1 MATYPGGIKSFSTK
15 TDGVSE
21 VMSSDVNEPQD
32 EITAVETE
40 LGIDVAGTATDLVTR
55 LARSLSG
62 TGNLDFATS
71 TALTI
76 ATGSVTPT
84 QNWHTVDTESAA
96 ASDDLDTIVATNATD
111 GFMLFLRQSN
121 NARDVTIK
129 HNTGNIYCPGGVD
142 IVLTDTTQVVAFIYD
157 GTLSKW
163 LAAVCPANVGLLNGA
178 NTWTAANIF
187 SKALNFAYT
196 SVTADTTLDGTHF
209 FVDVDATS
217 DSVNIPLPTVV
228 GINGREYIIRKLD
241 ASANTV
247 TITPDG
253 TETINGSS
261 DAVLDEQYETAI
273 IFSNGASDW
282 MLLATGG
289 GGGSSSDLI
298 EHTHTGS
305 TDGGLL
311 RLDTIA
317 APTDTTTRDSS
328 TDAHGL
334 LPKLDGVSTNFLNGT
349 GAWSAPAGG
358 SSDIAE
364 HTHADSDTGGLIRLD
379 TITAPTDSTSLNA
392 STDLHGLLPKLS
404 GTVTEFMNGQGAWS
418 TPPSGSAS
426 SDLIE
431 HGHTASTDGGLIRLD
446 TIAAPTDSTSLDA
459 STDAHGLLPK
469 LNGNA
474 YSYLTGSGVFQ
485 DIQSAAQAQAGIVL
499 LQNTSDFIAGTTDVN
514 SYRRIVSQDDFNTL
528 MRSATTDFDASTD
541 THGFLP
547 MLSGTSDNF
556 LNGKGEYIAVASG
569 GVGANLLINGGFVVS
584 QRGTIFTSA
593 TIPANEND
601 TYLLDR
607 WNLLSETSDVV
618 DVSQSTDAPT
628 GFHNSIKLEVETANK
643 QFGIVQIL
651 ENKDSI
657 PLIGSVASLTFQA
670 RMAAADDNTHSIKAA
685 VLSWSST
692 ADSVTSD
699 VVGTWAASI
708 TPAANWTAENVA
720 ASNTLTTSWQEFK
733 IENIA
738 IDTASAA
745 NVAVLFYCD
754 QTDGAVD
761 DAIYIT
767 GVKLEKGATA
777 TAFVARPIAEE
788 LNLCMRY
795 YEDMNAAASAYTY
808 FLPGVIQTAN
818 NICIMVW
825 KYTIPKRATPAI
837 SFSGQTDF
845 QADYVAATADSTAMT
860 ADMTG
865 AQSTRLY
872 ATITGTP
879 ASNPA
884 FMLRANNK
892 TAAFIAAT
900 AEL

>member
-76 ATGSVTPT
+76 ATGSITPT

-96 ASDDLDTIVATNATD
+96 ATDDIDTIVATNATD
-111 GFMLFLRQSN
+111 GFMLFLRQAN

-129 HNTGNIYCPGGVD
+129 HNTGNIYCPGSVD
-142 IVLTDTTQVVAFIYD
+142 IVLTDTTQVVVLIYD
-157 GTLSKW
+157 ATLSKW
-163 LAAVCPANVGLLNGA
+163 LATVCPANAGLLNGA

-209 FVDVDATS
+209 FVDVDCTS
-217 DSVNIPLPTVV
+217 DSLDITLPTVV
-228 GINGREYIIRKLD
+228 GINGRGYIIRKLD

-261 DAVLDEQYETAI
+261 DAVLDEQFESAI

-317 APTDTTTRDSS
+317 APTDTTTRNSS

-334 LPKLDGVSTNFLNGT
+334 LPKLDGISTNFMNGT

-358 SSDIAE
+358 SSDLTE

-379 TITAPTDSTSLNA
+379 TIAVPTDSTSLNA

-404 GTVTEFMNGQGAWS
+404 GTVTEFMNGTGAWS
-418 TPPSGSAS
+418 TPSGSSTDLAEHNHSDSDTGGLIRLDTISAPTDSTSLNASTDAHGLFPKLDGSSDHFYNGIGEWATVTGGTAAS

-459 STDAHGLLPK
+459 STDTHGLLPK
-469 LNGNA
+469 LSGDA
-474 YSYLTGSGVFQ
+474 SRFLRGDGIFSYVQTASYSLTG
-485 DIQSAAQAQAGIVL
+485 AVL
-499 LQNTSDFIAGTTDVN
+499 NQNTSDFIAGTTDAN
-514 SYRRIVSQDDFNTL
+514 SANRFVSQDNFNAL

-547 MLSGTSDNF
+547 ALSGTSDNF
-556 LNGKGEYIAVASG
+556 LNGKGEYAAIQTATTDTAGIKMLASSSDLNAG
-569 GVGANLLINGGFVVS
+569 TTDNLMLGTNLFTKSNYGIRFVYAPLNGSTALAAGDKTYFPIPVEMTGWNLVEARATCGAN
-584 QRGTIFTSA
+584 T
-593 TIPANEND
+593 
-601 TYLLDR
+601 
-607 WNLLSETSDVV
+607 
-618 DVSQSTDAPT
+618 STDATVFTVKKGGGTQTLLSTNITIDPA
-628 GFHNSIKLEVETANK
+628 L
-643 QFGIVQIL
+643 L
-651 ENKDSI
+651 DS
-657 PLIGSVASLTFQA
+657 LGSSDQPVISSS
-670 RMAAADDNTHSIKAA
+670 DNP
-685 VLSWSST
+685 
-692 ADSVTSD
+692 VTSTD
-699 VVGTWAASI
+699 I
-708 TPAANWTAENVA
+708 
-720 ASNTLTTSWQEFK
+720 
-733 IENIA
+733 IE
-738 IDTASAA
+738 
-745 NVAVLFYCD
+745 C
-754 QTDGAVD
+754 
-761 DAIYIT
+761 
-767 GVKLEKGATA
+767 
-777 TAFVARPIAEE
+777 
-788 LNLCMRY
+788 
-795 YEDMNAAASAYTY
+795 
-808 FLPGVIQTAN
+808 
-818 NICIMVW
+818 
-825 KYTIPKRATPAI
+825 
-837 SFSGQTDF
+837 
-845 QADYVAATADSTAMT
+845 AATSDCGAGMT
-860 ADMTG
+860 YAGILTG
-865 AQSTRLY
+865 WQL
-872 ATITGTP
+872 P
-879 ASNPA
+879 
-884 FMLRANNK
+884 
-892 TAAFIAAT
+892 
-900 AEL
+900 

>member
-15 TDGVSE
+15 TDLVSE

-32 EITAVETE
+32 EITALETE

-157 GTLSKW
+157 ATLTKW
-163 LAAVCPANVGLLNGA
+163 LAAVCPANAGLLNGA

-196 SVTADTTLDGTHF
+196 SVTADTTLDATHF
-209 FVDVDATS
+209 FVDVDCTS
-217 DSVNIPLPTVV
+217 DSIDITLPTVV

-261 DAVLDEQYETAI
+261 DAVLDEQFESAI

-317 APTDTTTRDSS
+317 APTDVTTRNSS

-349 GAWSAPAGG
+349 GTWSAPAGG
-358 SSDIAE
+358 SSDITE

-418 TPPSGSAS
+418 VPSGS
-426 SDLIE
+426 
-431 HGHTASTDGGLIRLD
+431 STDLAEHNHSTSDTGGLIRLD
-446 TIAAPTDSTSLDA
+446 TISAPTDSTSLDA
-459 STDAHGLLPK
+459 STDLHGLLPK
-469 LNGNA
+469 LSGSSDEYMNGIGEWG
-474 YSYLTGSGVFQ
+474 TPPTV
-485 DIQSAAQAQAGIVL
+485 SAS
-499 LQNTSDFIAGTTDVN
+499 TDFIEHNHSDSDTGGLIRLDTISAPTDSTSLDASTDTHGLLPKLTNTGLFYLRDTGEWLALNSPTTAIAGAVYKVVTANFINGTTDAN
-514 SYRRIVSQDDFNTL
+514 SDDSYVSPDDFYAL

-556 LNGKGEYIAVASG
+556 LNGKGEWIIGRELLTANRTYYVMPTSDGGSSDNTGLTSDSQLDSVQTAIDYTAALDCSIYDITIQIADGTYVANTITCKNIVGSGIVTIQGNSGTPANVVIDGGFYKLGAGTKYIIKDLKLIKASG
-569 GVGANLLINGGFVVS
+569 TAATAIQAVSSALMSFSNLIFSTGYTIHIQSTGFGSVTADGNYTIAGNATYHWIVTYGGYIGVAVKTITISGTPSITIFAYARN
-584 QRGTIFTSA
+584 GTIYCEG
-593 TIPANEND
+593 N
-601 TYLLDR
+601 TY
-607 WNLLSETSDVV
+607 
-618 DVSQSTDAPT
+618 
-628 GFHNSIKLEVETANK
+628 NS
-643 QFGIVQIL
+643 
-651 ENKDSI
+651 S
-657 PLIGSVASLTFQA
+657 
-670 RMAAADDNTHSIKAA
+670 
-685 VLSWSST
+685 
-692 ADSVTSD
+692 SD
-699 VVGTWAASI
+699 VVGQLYNISL
-708 TPAANWTAENVA
+708 NGVVY
-720 ASNTLTTSWQEFK
+720 SSGVTLPG
-733 IENIA
+733 N
-738 IDTASAA
+738 SA
-745 NVAVLFYCD
+745 
-754 QTDGAVD
+754 GAV
-761 DAIYIT
+761 AT
-767 GVKLEKGATA
+767 G
-777 TAFVARPIAEE
+777 
-788 LNLCMRY
+788 
-795 YEDMNAAASAYTY
+795 
-808 FLPGVIQTAN
+808 
-818 NICIMVW
+818 
-825 KYTIPKRATPAI
+825 
-837 SFSGQTDF
+837 GQ
-845 QADYVAATADSTAMT
+845 
-860 ADMTG
+860 
-865 AQSTRLY
+865 Y
-872 ATITGTP
+872 A
-879 ASNPA
+879 
-884 FMLRANNK
+884 
-892 TAAFIAAT
+892 
-900 AEL
+900 

>member
-62 TGNLDFATS
+62 TGNLDFAS
-71 TALTI
+71 VSGLTI

-84 QNWHTVDTESAA
+84 QNWHTVDTESATA
-96 ASDDLDTIVATNATD
+96 TDDLDTIVATNATD

-129 HNTGNIYCPGGVD
+129 HNTGNIYCPGSVD

-196 SVTADTTLDGTHF
+196 SVTADTTLDATHF
-209 FVDVDATS
+209 FVDVNATS
-217 DSVNIPLPTVV
+217 DSLDITLPTVV

-334 LPKLDGVSTNFLNGT
+334 LPKLDGISTNFLNGT

-358 SSDIAE
+358 SSDITE

-379 TITAPTDSTSLNA
+379 TIAAPTDSTSLNA

-418 TPPSGSAS
+418 TPSGS
-426 SDLIE
+426 
-431 HGHTASTDGGLIRLD
+431 STDLTEHNHSDSDTGGLIRLD

-469 LNGNA
+469 LSGSSDQYMNGIGEWA
-474 YSYLTGSGVFQ
+474 TVISGGGGASSDLIEHGHTGSTDGGAIKLDALQPPDDSTSLNASTDTHGLLPKLSGGFAYVLHGDGNWASYSFPSVTDVGVVYASNSS
-485 DIQSAAQAQAGIVL
+485 DIIS
-499 LQNTSDFIAGTTDVN
+499 GTTDP
-514 SYRRIVSQDDFNTL
+514 VSGLRFIAPDNLYAL
-528 MRSATTDFDASTD
+528 MRSSTTDFDASTD

-556 LNGKGEYIAVASG
+556 LNGRGEWIIRRELLTANRTYYVMPTSDGGSSDNTGLTSDSQLDSVQTAIDYTTALDCSIYDVTIQIADGTYIANTITCKNIIGSGTVTIQGNSGTPANVVIDGGFYKLGAGTKYIIKDLKLIKASG
-569 GVGANLLINGGFVVS
+569 TAATAIQAVSSALMSFSNLTFSTGYTIHIQSTGFGSVTADGNYTIAGNATYHWIVTYGGYIGVAVKTITISGTPSITIFAYARN
-584 QRGTIFTSA
+584 GTIYCEG
-593 TIPANEND
+593 N
-601 TYLLDR
+601 TY
-607 WNLLSETSDVV
+607 
-618 DVSQSTDAPT
+618 
-628 GFHNSIKLEVETANK
+628 NS
-643 QFGIVQIL
+643 
-651 ENKDSI
+651 S
-657 PLIGSVASLTFQA
+657 
-670 RMAAADDNTHSIKAA
+670 
-685 VLSWSST
+685 
-692 ADSVTSD
+692 SD
-699 VVGTWAASI
+699 VVGQLYNISL
-708 TPAANWTAENVA
+708 NGVVY
-720 ASNTLTTSWQEFK
+720 SSGVTLPG
-733 IENIA
+733 N
-738 IDTASAA
+738 SA
-745 NVAVLFYCD
+745 
-754 QTDGAVD
+754 GAV
-761 DAIYIT
+761 AT
-767 GVKLEKGATA
+767 G
-777 TAFVARPIAEE
+777 
-788 LNLCMRY
+788 
-795 YEDMNAAASAYTY
+795 
-808 FLPGVIQTAN
+808 
-818 NICIMVW
+818 
-825 KYTIPKRATPAI
+825 
-837 SFSGQTDF
+837 GQ
-845 QADYVAATADSTAMT
+845 
-860 ADMTG
+860 
-865 AQSTRLY
+865 Y
-872 ATITGTP
+872 A
-879 ASNPA
+879 
-884 FMLRANNK
+884 
-892 TAAFIAAT
+892 
-900 AEL
+900 

>member
-1 MATYPGGIKSFSTK
+1 
-15 TDGVSE
+15 
-21 VMSSDVNEPQD
+21 
-32 EITAVETE
+32 
-40 LGIDVAGTATDLVTR
+40 
-55 LARSLSG
+55 
-62 TGNLDFATS
+62 
-71 TALTI
+71 
-76 ATGSVTPT
+76 
-84 QNWHTVDTESAA
+84 
-96 ASDDLDTIVATNATD
+96 
-111 GFMLFLRQSN
+111 
-121 NARDVTIK
+121 
-129 HNTGNIYCPGGVD
+129 
-142 IVLTDTTQVVAFIYD
+142 
-157 GTLSKW
+157 
-163 LAAVCPANVGLLNGA
+163 LNGA

-196 SVTADTTLDGTHF
+196 SVTADTTLDATHF

-217 DSVNIPLPTVV
+217 DSVDITLPTVV

-418 TPPSGSAS
+418 TPASSSTDLAEHNHSDSDTGGLIRLDTISAPTDSTSLNASTDAHGLLPKLSGTSDEYMNGIGEWGTPPSGSAS

-469 LNGNA
+469 LSGLNYQVMLGGGTFGN
-474 YSYLTGSGVFQ
+474 VP
-485 DIQSAAQAQAGIVL
+485 SAALGYAGGYYLVGS
-499 LQNTSDFIAGTTDVN
+499 SDLISGTTDSL
-514 SYRRIVSQDDFNTL
+514 SYLRAISLDNFIAL
-528 MRSATTDFDASTD
+528 MRSATTDFNASTD

-547 MLSGTSDNF
+547 VLSGTSDNF
-556 LNGKGEYIAVASG
+556 FNGKGEYAAVQTATTDTAGIKMLASSSDLNAG
-569 GVGANLLINGGFVVS
+569 TTDNLMLGTNLFTKSNYGIRFVYAPLNGSTALAAGDKTYFP
-584 QRGTIFTSA
+584 
-593 TIPANEND
+593 IPAEM
-601 TYLLDR
+601 TG
-607 WNLLSETSDVV
+607 WNLVQARARCSANS
-618 DVSQSTDAPT
+618 STDNTVFTVKKANGAQT
-628 GFHNSIKLEVETANK
+628 LLSTNITIEALED
-643 QFGIVQIL
+643 
-651 ENKDSI
+651 DSLDATTQPVI
-657 PLIGSVASLTFQA
+657 SSS
-670 RMAAADDNTHSIKAA
+670 DNP
-685 VLSWSST
+685 VSST
-692 ADSVTSD
+692 DMIECAVTSD
-699 VVGTWAASI
+699 CGAGMTYAGI
-708 TPAANWTAENVA
+708 
-720 ASNTLTTSWQEFK
+720 LTGWQ
-733 IENIA
+733 
-738 IDTASAA
+738 
-745 NVAVLFYCD
+745 
-754 QTDGAVD
+754 
-761 DAIYIT
+761 
-767 GVKLEKGATA
+767 
-777 TAFVARPIAEE
+777 
-788 LNLCMRY
+788 
-795 YEDMNAAASAYTY
+795 
-808 FLPGVIQTAN
+808 LP
-818 NICIMVW
+818 
-825 KYTIPKRATPAI
+825 
-837 SFSGQTDF
+837 
-845 QADYVAATADSTAMT
+845 
-860 ADMTG
+860 
-865 AQSTRLY
+865 
-872 ATITGTP
+872 
-879 ASNPA
+879 
-884 FMLRANNK
+884 
-892 TAAFIAAT
+892 
-900 AEL
+900 